1 MDYRKIGTNIR
12 LVRKAKGLSQEALAE
27 MVNISGTHMSH
38 IETGNTK
45 LSLQVFADIAD
56 ALNVSADELLGRS
69 SEQLCSCGN
78 YVAELFSDC
87 DVRKMKILTDIVKA
101 ARTSLDENV

>member
-38 IETGNTK
+38 IETGNTMPSTSVPMSFWAEVQNNYAPVATML
-45 LSLQVFADIAD
+45 LSCFLIAMF
-56 ALNVSADELLGRS
+56 G
-69 SEQLCSCGN
+69 
-78 YVAELFSDC
+78 
-87 DVRKMKILTDIVKA
+87 K
-101 ARTSLDENV
+101 